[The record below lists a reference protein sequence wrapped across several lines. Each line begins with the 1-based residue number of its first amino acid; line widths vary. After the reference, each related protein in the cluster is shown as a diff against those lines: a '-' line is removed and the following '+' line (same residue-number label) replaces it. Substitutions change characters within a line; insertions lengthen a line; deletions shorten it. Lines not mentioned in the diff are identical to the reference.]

1 MGEQLLEHIRDLEL
15 RTGCG
20 PLAAMFFAVFDD
32 ILALVDIGFAI
43 KLTAMLH
50 SCVLGNING
59 VIDQSHTI
67 VGGFVLEN
75 ITILLAVVRD
85 KANDFHICVRDL
97 DRVRFDMGDL
107 VASALNLVLQIDHEQ
122 SPALGHDVIFVA
134 VVLEWVLE
142 CSRSQSV
149 DRVDRDFQSL
159 C

>member
-1 MGEQLLEHIRDLEL
+1 
-15 RTGCG
+15 
-20 PLAAMFFAVFDD
+20 
-32 ILALVDIGFAI
+32 
-43 KLTAMLH
+43 
-50 SCVLGNING
+50 
-59 VIDQSHTI
+59 
-67 VGGFVLEN
+67 
-75 ITILLAVVRD
+75 
-85 KANDFHICVRDL
+85 
-97 DRVRFDMGDL
+97 MGDL